1 MSAHSR
7 RSTLYGPHAVLHR
20 HRRPVTARNSKES
33 NAMNPSEKLVK
44 GGQWRTAQDVT
55 DSAGS
60 WLVCVMVICV
70 MALVVGLPHVVALVE
85 RAGR

>member
-1 MSAHSR
+1 MSDR
-7 RSTLYGPHAVLHR
+7 HR
-20 HRRPVTARNSKES
+20 HQRDTRPRPVARYRTPE
-33 NAMNPSEKLVK
+33 PLVQ
-44 GGQWRTAQDVT
+44 GGRGRTAQDVT